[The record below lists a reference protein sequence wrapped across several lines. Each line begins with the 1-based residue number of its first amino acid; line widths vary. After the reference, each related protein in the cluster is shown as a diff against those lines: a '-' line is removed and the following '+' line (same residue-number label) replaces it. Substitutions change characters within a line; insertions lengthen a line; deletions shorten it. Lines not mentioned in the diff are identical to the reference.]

1 MATPDAAVA
10 GEAVPSST
18 TAIKHIAMDMEAI
31 FAIARYNLRLSFF
44 FFLSF
49 FLEFKG
55 HAPALA
61 LTKTKRLQHSSSL
74 TGFTAQH
81 RAQKT
86 HANHLS
92 YYMSQVD
99 FPLIGLSG
107 LTLYDYINIHVK

>member
-61 LTKTKRLQHSSSL
+61 LTKTKRLQSSNSSHDHSSSAGNNRNL
-74 TGFTAQH
+74 IPPPTIT
-81 RAQKT
+81 RAKPIWNQP
-86 HANHLS
+86 N
-92 YYMSQVD
+92 
-99 FPLIGLSG
+99 
-107 LTLYDYINIHVK
+107 